1 MTRAARRSRRMLPLA
16 LALSILLSGCWDRVE
31 IDQRGFVVGVGVDEP
46 VKQEEKQDNGN
57 QNDNNQDSGSQS
69 QAGQKGPSKQSFR
82 VVYQIVMPAGLS
94 TNKSGGGESGGK
106 AFFNMA
112 VEEKTMATS
121 MAKLSQRL
129 SRAPFFEHLKVIVIS
144 ESIARKPRKFA
155 ETIDF
160 FLRESQMRRSTRVM
174 ITRDSAV
181 NILNTHPPDQKL
193 PSQYLEELSDNTKES
208 SRILPESRIGDVH
221 EFLLK
226 RKSFAI
232 QAVTNG
238 NPNYSTLTEAA
249 IFNGTS
255 NQLVGF
261 LTSQETAGLNFL
273 QGKVKGGQIKFSFD
287 DRLGVF
293 SIEKATRSLECRFGP
308 DHLPSFTYH
317 VKVDGAVDEVL
328 HAPDTLKE
336 PSIKKMEEA
345 VRKEIVKIMEMT
357 ISKLQ
362 HEYNCDV
369 MGLREYLFH
378 NHYYWFKQHENQWE
392 EQGNL
397 FATRP
402 VRLDVKVG
410 VRRSG
415 NINLTEN

>member
-1 MTRAARRSRRMLPLA
+1 MIRAARRGRRMLLLA
-16 LALSILLSGCWDRVE
+16 MASSVLLSGCWDRVE
-31 IDQRGFVVGVGVDEP
+31 IDQRGFVVGVGIDEP
-46 VKQEEKQDNGN
+46 AKKEGKQDSGN
-57 QNDNNQDSGSQS
+57 QQDSNQDSGNQS
-69 QAGQKGPSKQSFR
+69 QDKQKGSSKQTFK
-82 VVYQIVMPAGLS
+82 VVYQIVMPAELS
-94 TNKSGGGESGGK
+94 TNKADSGVSGGK

-112 VEEKTMATS
+112 VEENTMATS

-144 ESIARKPRKFA
+144 ESIARKPQKFA

-174 ITRDSAV
+174 ITRDKAA

-221 EFLLK
+221 EYLLK
-226 RKSFAI
+226 HKSFAI
-232 QAVTNG
+232 QAVING
-238 NPNYSTLTEAA
+238 NPSYSTVTEAA
-249 IFNGTS
+249 VFNGTS

-261 LTSQETAGLNFL
+261 LTPKETAGLNFL
-273 QGKVKGGQIKFSFD
+273 EGKVKGGQIKFSFD

-293 SIEKATRSLECRFGP
+293 SIEKVTRKLECTFGP
-308 DHLPSFTYH
+308 DNLPAFTFR
-317 VKVDGAVDEVL
+317 VNVDGAVDEVF

-345 VRKEIVKIMEMT
+345 VQKEIVKLMEMT
-357 ISKLQ
+357 INKLQ

-378 NHYYWFKQHENQWE
+378 NHYKWFKQHENQWE

-397 FATRP
+397 FASRP
-402 VRLDVKVG
+402 IQLDVKVG

-415 NINLTEN
+415 NINLTED

>member
-1 MTRAARRSRRMLPLA
+1 MTRAARRRKRMLPLV
-16 LALSILLSGCWDRVE
+16 LAFSALLSGCWDRVE

-46 VKQEEKQDNGN
+46 TKKDKQDNSN
-57 QNDNNQDSGSQS
+57 QNGNNQDSGNQS
-69 QAGQKGPSKQSFR
+69 QGNQNGSTKQTFR

-94 TNKSGGGESGGK
+94 TNKSGSGPSGGK

-112 VEEKTMATS
+112 VEENTMATS

-160 FLRESQMRRSTRVM
+160 FLRESQMRRSTRIM
-174 ITRDSAV
+174 ITRDKAI
-181 NILNTHPPDQKL
+181 NIMNTHPPDQKL

-226 RKSFAI
+226 HKSFAI
-232 QAVTNG
+232 QAVVNG
-238 NPNYSTLTEAA
+238 NPSYSTVTEAA
-249 IFNGTS
+249 VFNGTS

-261 LTSQETAGLNFL
+261 LNPKETAGLNFL

-293 SIEKATRSLECRFGP
+293 SIEKATKKLECVFGP
-308 DHLPSFTYH
+308 DHLPSFTFQ
-317 VKVDGAVDEVL
+317 VEVDGAVDEVF

-336 PSIKKMEEA
+336 PSIKKMEAA
-345 VRKEIVKIMEMT
+345 VQKEVVKLMEMT
-357 ISKLQ
+357 INKLQ
-362 HEYNCDV
+362 NEYNCDV

-378 NHYYWFKQHENQWE
+378 NHYKWFKKHENQWE
-392 EQGNL
+392 EQGTL

-402 VRLDVKVG
+402 IRLDVKVR

-415 NINLTEN
+415 NINLTED